1 MFDRKNNGKTRD
13 PGKYD
18 TKIFDHK
25 RSFSSLLFSF
35 YSSPNIVITMITKK
49 WFLLFNFFTIKLS
62 ELVGSEIFRDL
73 KNLFFKT

>member
-35 YSSPNIVITMITKK
+35 YSSPNIVKK
-49 WFLLFNFFTIKLS
+49 WFLQ
-62 ELVGSEIFRDL
+62 ELVQLLHYQAVRTCRKRD
-73 KNLFFKT
+73 FGT